1 MRAGFIVIAI
11 CLPVALASCKRE
23 ERDFTPNSPAAATL
37 GPVPLVDLEPGGG
50 IPPKPDFGKD
60 YEENAYHLSEG
71 KRLFSAFNCNG
82 CHSDGGGGMGPALID
97 DVWIYG
103 GDYANIFASI
113 RDGRPN
119 GMPSF
124 GRVIPPQQMCEL
136 AAYVRALGG
145 FVSTN
150 AAPNRDDKLQ
160 SKPGEN
166 RMQDQPA
173 AGPFPPA
180 GNQPP

>member
-1 MRAGFIVIAI
+1 MRTAQFAIVLCIAFA
-11 CLPVALASCKRE
+11 VASCKRE
-23 ERDFTPNSPAAATL
+23 ERNFTSPSPATL

-50 IPPKPDFGKD
+50 IPPKPDVGKD
-60 YEENAYHLSEG
+60 YEQNAYHLSEG
-71 KRLFSAFNCNG
+71 KRLFQAFNCNG
-82 CHSDGGGGMGPALID
+82 CHFNGGGGMGPALMD

-103 GDYANIFASI
+103 GDFPNIASSI

-124 GRVIPPQQMCEL
+124 GRVVPLEQIYEI
-136 AAYVRALGG
+136 AAYVRSLGG
-145 FVSTN
+145 FVPTN

-160 SKPGEN
+160 SRPGEN

-173 AGPFPPA
+173 VGPVPPA
-180 GNQPP
+180 GITPEP